1 MMPAHLLV
9 RSFLLYAVAYQ
20 IVPLHTKKYDRI
32 FWYTV
37 VWSGMIVLSLV
48 LFVLVWYKFLFF
60 GMKLFD
66 HTVLRILICT
76 TEYKKIRPHILIRS
90 RIVW

>member
-1 MMPAHLLV
+1 MMRAHLLV
-9 RSFLLYAVAYQ
+9 RSFLLYADVYQ

-48 LFVLVWYKFLFF
+48 LFVFVWYKFPSF
-60 GMKLFD
+60 GMKMFG
-66 HTVLRILICT
+66 HTVPRILICT
-76 TEYKKIRPHILIRS
+76 TEYKKIRPYILIRS